1 MRWLLCLY
9 PRTWRRRYEAEF
21 MALLEERGLILTDV
35 LDIIL
40 GALDAHLQH
49 WRSTFWTMREARP
62 GILLGL
68 RTSQIGPVLLAITVA
83 AVAVAAIVY
92 FALGPAG
99 PTTSFWTLLATAAAV
114 AIGLAAATVHIML
127 GLAGIKLLKEI
138 RDTL

>member
-1 MRWLLCLY
+1 
-9 PRTWRRRYEAEF
+9 

-40 GALDAHLQH
+40 GALDAHLQQ

-62 GILLGL
+62 GILFGL
-68 RTSQIGPVLLAITVA
+68 RTIQIGPVLLAITVA

-92 FALGPAG
+92 FALGPAN
-99 PTTSFWTLLATAAAV
+99 PTSFWTPLATAAAV

>member
-1 MRWLLCLY
+1 
-9 PRTWRRRYEAEF
+9 

-92 FALGPAG
+92 FVLGPTG
-99 PTTSFWTLLATAAAV
+99 STTSFWTPLATAAAV